1 MSRKDY
7 TVAIYSGTIPSTT
20 FIENLIEGMSESGLK
35 ILLFGKISGN
45 VSYKGNVKIIA
56 TPQKGLLLL
65 VFVIRQ
71 SLILY
76 RKDRKKFNSLYKSLK
91 ARKKSIRHFLKDLG
105 SMLPILNARPDIF
118 HIQWAKSV
126 QVYPEL
132 LRLLD
137 GKIAVSL
144 RGAHINY
151 SPLNDSKLADAYR
164 ASFPNVDAF
173 HAVSE
178 AISLEAQKYG
188 ADKNKIEVIHSSVR
202 QSLLEED
209 IQPVKIEKRL
219 EIISVGRFH
228 WKKGYHYGL
237 DAMKILRQNKTN
249 FHYTIVAQG
258 VVPEEIT
265 FLINEYELENEITI
279 IRGLEYDELIEKMK
293 KSHVFLLPSVEE
305 GIANVVLEAMA
316 IGLPVITTDCG
327 GMNEVIS
334 DNINGFI
341 VRVRDPEAIAQ
352 KITALIEKD
361 EKDVSI
367 MTAKARETIKKEF
380 SRSLQIEQFVSFYN
394 KIAAG

>member
-1 MSRKDY
+1 M
-7 TVAIYSGTIPSTT
+7 
-20 FIENLIEGMSESGLK
+20 LIE
-35 ILLFGKISGN
+35 
-45 VSYKGNVKIIA
+45 
-56 TPQKGLLLL
+56 Q
-65 VFVIRQ
+65 
-71 SLILY
+71 
-76 RKDRKKFNSLYKSLK
+76 
-91 ARKKSIRHFLKDLG
+91 
-105 SMLPILNARPDIF
+105 
-118 HIQWAKSV
+118 
-126 QVYPEL
+126 
-132 LRLLD
+132 
-137 GKIAVSL
+137 
-144 RGAHINY
+144 
-151 SPLNDSKLADAYR
+151 
-164 ASFPNVDAF
+164 
-173 HAVSE
+173 AVSE

-202 QSLLEED
+202 ESLLEED

-228 WKKGYHYGL
+228 WKKGYHYGI
-237 DAMKILRQNKTN
+237 DAMKILKQNKTN

-279 IRGLEYDELIEKMK
+279 IRGLKYDELIEKMK

-380 SRSLQIEQFVSFYN
+380 SRSLQIEQFVSFYK